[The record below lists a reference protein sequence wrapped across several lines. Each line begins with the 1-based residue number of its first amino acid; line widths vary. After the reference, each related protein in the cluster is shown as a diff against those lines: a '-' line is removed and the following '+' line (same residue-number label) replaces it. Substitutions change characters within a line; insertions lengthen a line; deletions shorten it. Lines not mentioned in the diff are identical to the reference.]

1 MDYLAQFLDDCT
13 VTVLDADY
21 THCWQEWEERDYIPP
36 YNKLYFIQSG
46 EGELVVDGAV
56 YHPKPGELFLM
67 PAGVRQS
74 YYTVSENCYTKYW
87 CHFTALSGGVR
98 LFDAVRT
105 PLCVEVSDPDGLR
118 ERFSRVILG
127 VNSPDPLVRLRG
139 KAAMLDILAAYLSD
153 AGKAVALSENLPAD
167 KLMRLTGYIS
177 AHLGEEITLE
187 DLAAIVHLHP
197 NYFISFF
204 RKYFGVTPLKY
215 VAAARLD
222 RAKQLLRTT
231 DKTVAQVAEETGFH
245 DMYHFSRQF
254 KVSTGYA
261 PSDFRRLRQEEPV
274 REKNRLGALPLP

>member
-1 MDYLAQFLDDCT
+1 MDYLAQFLDDCV
-13 VTVLDADY
+13 VTVLTADY
-21 THCWQEWEERDYIPP
+21 THCWKEWEERDYIPT
-36 YNKLYFIQSG
+36 YNKFYFIQSG
-46 EGELVVDGAV
+46 EGELMVDGVA
-56 YHPKPGELFLM
+56 YRPRPGEMFLM

-74 YYTVSENCYTKYW
+74 FYTVSDDYYTKYW

-105 PLCVEVSDPDGLR
+105 PLCVRVSDPDGLR
-118 ERFSRVILG
+118 ERFSRVIMGLD
-127 VNSPDPLVRLRG
+127 SPDPLDRLRG

-153 AGKAVALSENLPAD
+153 AGEAVTLSENLPAD
-167 KLMRLTGYIS
+167 KLMKLTSYIS

-222 RAKQLLRTT
+222 RAKHLLRTT
-231 DKTVAQVAEETGFH
+231 DKAVAQVAEETGFH
-245 DMYHFSRQF
+245 DLYHFSRQF
-254 KVSTGYA
+254 KANTGYA
-261 PSDFRRLRQEEPV
+261 PSDFRRLRQETPV
-274 REKNRLGALPLP
+274 RDKNRPGALPLP